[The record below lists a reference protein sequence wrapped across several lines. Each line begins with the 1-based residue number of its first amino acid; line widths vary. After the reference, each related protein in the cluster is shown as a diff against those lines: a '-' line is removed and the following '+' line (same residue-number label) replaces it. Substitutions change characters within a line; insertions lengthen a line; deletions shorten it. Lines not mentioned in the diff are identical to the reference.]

1 MNTRLL
7 KSISGFS
14 AVAIACAVLCGS
26 CSKPTPA
33 AIVAAAGLGSFNAT
47 VNGTATSFLP
57 AGSHNSGVYT
67 ITGSISTAPL
77 QSIAISTLGKTTGT
91 YTLNSGIGT
100 NGSNAIYATGPTT
113 SNLTK
118 FRTDTLD
125 TGTLTITAMDTV
137 KKVMSGTFSF
147 TAKQFSPTASAAT
160 VTVTNGNFT
169 NLKW

>member
-1 MNTRLL
+1 MNTLMT
-7 KSISGFS
+7 KSFTGFCAIS
-14 AVAIACAVLCGS
+14 ITLIVLFGS
-26 CSKPTPA
+26 CSKPTTA
-33 AIVAAAGLGSFNAT
+33 AVVAAAGLGSFNAT
-47 VNGTATSFLP
+47 VNGTATAFLP
-57 AGSHNSGVYT
+57 AGSYNNGVYT
-67 ITGSISTAPL
+67 ITGSITTAPL

-91 YTLNSGIGT
+91 YTLNSGIAA

-137 KKVMSGTFSF
+137 KKIMSGTFSF
-147 TAKQFSPTASAAT
+147 RARQFSPTASAAT
-160 VTVTNGNFT
+160 VTVTNGNFA

>member
-1 MNTRLL
+1 MT
-7 KSISGFS
+7 KSFTGFCAIS
-14 AVAIACAVLCGS
+14 ITLIVLFGS
-26 CSKPTPA
+26 CSKPTTA
-33 AIVAAAGLGSFNAT
+33 AVVAAAGLGSFNAT
-47 VNGTATSFLP
+47 AFLP
-57 AGSHNSGVYT
+57 AGSYNNGVYT
-67 ITGSISTAPL
+67 ITGSITTAPL

-91 YTLNSGIGT
+91 YTLNSGIAA

-137 KKVMSGTFSF
+137 KKIMSGTFSF
-147 TAKQFSPTASAAT
+147 RARQFSPTASAAT
-160 VTVTNGNFT
+160 VTVTNGNFA